1 VKLSIIDMKILQV
14 SNFLA
19 PVHGGSAEVPCQLSK
34 ALAVREHDVI
44 IYTSRLNLN
53 KNPNQITGPRIVA
66 FSTWLNLASF
76 DITPGLIK
84 KAREEIRNVDV
95 IHLHNY
101 RTFQNIVVQHYAK
114 KYGIPYIVQAHG
126 SLTTYFQKGLL
137 KKIFDLIWGRDLLRN
152 AIKVFAVTAAE
163 ARQYGSL
170 GVTIDKIEVV
180 PHGVDLTEYDDRIE
194 KGEFKNKYHLSDD
207 QKIVLYLGRIHKM
220 KGLDLLSEAYADLYG
235 MRNDVKLVIAGPD
248 DGYLSSLKKLVSEL
262 EIADGVIFAG
272 PLYGR
277 DKIQAY
283 TDADVYVLPS
293 SYEIFGI
300 TILEAWACRKP
311 VIVTD
316 RCGLAD
322 VVQGRAGLVVSYDK
336 NKLRNALVEMLDSPQ
351 MRLEFGSQ
359 GRKLVE
365 ERYNWPEI
373 ALQVE
378 RIYDGIIANR
388 MGKG

>member
-1 VKLSIIDMKILQV
+1 MKILQV

-84 KAREEIRNVDV
+84 KAREEIGNVDV

-336 NKLRNALVEMLDSPQ
+336 NKLHNALVEMLDSPQ